1 MNENSP
7 ADFVTLVAGN
17 VLASDPAPQDRATA
31 ELLQS
36 LTDTW
41 EQQPDMVRK
50 RAVAVASA
58 LVRGML

>member
-7 ADFVTLVAGN
+7 ADFVRLVAGN
-17 VLASDPAPQDRATA
+17 LLAGAPALQERATA

-36 LTDTW
+36 LADSW
-41 EQQPDMVRK
+41 EQQPATVRK

-58 LVRGML
+58 LVRGMP